1 MLLTSTAK
9 FNSLCRKTRQ
19 TQCKSEQQL
28 TSKHAN
34 IYQQKQQQKDRCS
47 QHKQKTRATF
57 SLFVQVSLWAENPH
71 CKREELGL
79 PVSPTLGTVI
89 SLALIVTTGWV
100 IAGAGRI
107 IAGTGR
113 VVSRASTGA
122 HTTANTT
129 EGVSRVVTHT
139 HTFTATLLS
148 LKAGWKNPF

>member
-1 MLLTSTAK
+1 MQKNTTDPMQVWTTINIKACKHLSTKTITERRMLAT
-9 FNSLCRKTRQ
+9 Q
-19 TQCKSEQQL
+19 TEDKGY
-28 TSKHAN
+28 
-34 IYQQKQQQKDRCS
+34 I
-47 QHKQKTRATF
+47 F
-57 SLFVQVSLWAENPH
+57 LFVQVSLWAENPH

-79 PVSPTLGTVI
+79 PVSPTLRTVI